1 MLFDEWARICDGPGS
16 NDKAYA
22 IYLSQLQH
30 LGMLKGDDFSDRFF
44 RILIVCDIVDA
55 LYKFLSSSHHLTD
68 IVSPFSMDNLLG
80 LTIFTAWW
88 SSFHAKSTFVAGTCS
103 DPLSQHRDAISKL
116 RAWWPTAAGIEPFV
130 CSHWYVC
137 KACAFACESKWHL
150 PGSYVL
156 VFLHGNLGFKLNC
169 SCLTTL

>member
-1 MLFDEWARICDGPGS
+1 LSAVFAYGLFVFKHEQLLSNRNAGLRDDGKVGSRDMAAGDPAGLRDQVAVLFDEWARICDGPGS

-80 LTIFTAWW
+80 LTIFTA
-88 SSFHAKSTFVAGTCS
+88 
-103 DPLSQHRDAISKL
+103 
-116 RAWWPTAAGIEPFV
+116 
-130 CSHWYVC
+130 
-137 KACAFACESKWHL
+137 
-150 PGSYVL
+150 
-156 VFLHGNLGFKLNC
+156 
-169 SCLTTL
+169 

>member
-44 RILIVCDIVDA
+44 RILIVCDIVDTV
-55 LYKFLSSSHHLTD
+55 YKFLSSSHHLND

-80 LTIFTAWW
+80 LTIFSA
-88 SSFHAKSTFVAGTCS
+88 
-103 DPLSQHRDAISKL
+103 
-116 RAWWPTAAGIEPFV
+116 
-130 CSHWYVC
+130 
-137 KACAFACESKWHL
+137 
-150 PGSYVL
+150 
-156 VFLHGNLGFKLNC
+156 
-169 SCLTTL
+169 